1 MINYSDIK
9 SMRRLRE
16 WVHPRLVGAAA
27 FPSRTLFAYLN
38 EGDIFTLQLRG
49 HIDFA

>member
-1 MINYSDIK
+1 
-9 SMRRLRE
+9 MRRLRE
-16 WVHPRLVGAAA
+16 WVHERLVGAAA
-27 FPSRTLFAYLN
+27 FPLEKRIIRQT